1 VVADGVIDGD
11 LAAGSGG
18 GLLVAGEVEGVL
30 IQGAHRVEVLRSLP
44 GPPGSPTR
52 EGAAAGLSPLIS

>member
-11 LAAGSGG
+11 LAAGSGS
-18 GLLVAGEVEGVL
+18 GLVVAGEVEGVL
-30 IQGAHRVEVLRSLP
+30 IHGAHRVEALRYLP
-44 GPPGSPTR
+44 GPPGRPAG